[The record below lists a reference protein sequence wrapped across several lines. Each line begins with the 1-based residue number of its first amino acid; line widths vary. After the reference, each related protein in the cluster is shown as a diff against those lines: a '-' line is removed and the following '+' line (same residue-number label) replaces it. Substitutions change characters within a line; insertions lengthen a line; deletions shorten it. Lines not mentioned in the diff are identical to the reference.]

1 MRLLRSQTARW
12 RSRPAGI
19 VDLPC
24 CYILLRVIGTIQFCV
39 FEQEV
44 NKRFVDFSPKQWINF
59 LIDEGTRLFEC
70 GDRSGCIMS
79 SYEQLWQP
87 HGVEARRSAPLLD
100 EKARQCEVA
109 RLLNYGAAPRVV
121 PK

>member
-39 FEQEV
+39 FEQEDDE
-44 NKRFVDFSPKQWINF
+44 RFVDFRPKQWSGF
-59 LIDEGTRLFEC
+59 LVNEGARRFEC
-70 GDRSGCIMS
+70 GDRSGCVI
-79 SYEQLWQP
+79 EQLWQP
-87 HGVEARRSAPLLD
+87 RRAEARRSAPLLD
-100 EKARQCEVA
+100 EKARQSGTPAELRGCA
-109 RLLNYGAAPRVV
+109 SCSA
-121 PK
+121 

>member
-39 FEQEV
+39 FEQEDDERGFLV
-44 NKRFVDFSPKQWINF
+44 N
-59 LIDEGTRLFEC
+59 EGAR
-70 GDRSGCIMS
+70 RGCVMS
-79 SYEQLWQP
+79 SFGSLVEQKQ
-87 HGVEARRSAPLLD
+87 GVQRRFSM
-100 EKARQCEVA
+100 K
-109 RLLNYGAAPRVV
+109 RLVNVKWHAC
-121 PK
+121 

>member
-39 FEQEV
+39 FEQEDDE
-44 NKRFVDFSPKQWINF
+44 RFVDFRPKQWSGF
-59 LIDEGTRLFEC
+59 LVNEGAHRFEC
-70 GDRSGCIMS
+70 GDRSGCVMS
-79 SYEQLWQP
+79 SFGSLVEQKQ
-87 HGVEARRSAPLLD
+87 GVQRRFSM
-100 EKARQCEVA
+100 K
-109 RLLNYGAAPRVV
+109 RLVNVKWHAC
-121 PK
+121 